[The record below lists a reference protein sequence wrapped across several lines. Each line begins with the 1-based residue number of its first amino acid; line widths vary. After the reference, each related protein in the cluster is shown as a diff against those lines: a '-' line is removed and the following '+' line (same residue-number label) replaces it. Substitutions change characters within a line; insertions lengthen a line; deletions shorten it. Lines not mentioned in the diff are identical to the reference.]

1 MIAPRSFVAGL
12 LALSFAAV
20 ALPGAAVG
28 AGRPVALSGGL
39 ERFTRPS
46 LGALEVMAVSA
57 NDGSLAGVVAARG
70 VTYSLSV
77 QAGPYLVHVQD
88 ENFRSGTIVGLS
100 DVVSVGSAG
109 GLIPVAPGEP
119 PALAVA
125 AAASTAEPVIAIGQ
139 MNVTA
144 AAGSGLK
151 SGSMQGQVISAIFDR
166 CHGTAHYR
174 LIDANPQLQDALK
187 HEQQL
192 KDQGRI
198 IADFSYNPATP
209 TYAIT
214 GSGTADASGNV
225 VVDLSLVDLVSGKTL
240 DHVRG
245 RGDAKDIDSLI
256 RRFARGLAERD
267 CHDNKPPGPVRP
279 KPHKRRPSP
288 VKRHR
293 AGGPFTATYDG
304 ELTVHNVSNDGLIE
318 GTTHLIFNSEIT
330 VALSHG
336 VVVSTSRT
344 LTAHGTLDFTAPGS
358 GGGNGHCT
366 LSASGPTS
374 FPMSISPLPSRP
386 GGPVDQL
393 LVGVHVPAYISA
405 GVLSIA
411 GDPSCNTFSGTLYPT
426 DNEADWSA
434 AVAPGPTIKI
444 ADFPFSKH
452 YPVNDNYHVSGG
464 TQTVTMTDTLTVR

>member
-1 MIAPRSFVAGL
+1 MLARRSFVAGVA
-12 LALSFAAV
+12 ALSFAAV
-20 ALPGAAVG
+20 ALPGVAVG
-28 AGRPVALSGGL
+28 AGRAVALSGGL
-39 ERFTRPS
+39 DQFKRPS

-57 NDGSLAGVVAARG
+57 NDGTLAGIAAARG
-70 VTYSLSV
+70 ATYRLSV
-77 QAGPYLVHVQD
+77 PAGPYIVHVQD

-100 DVVSVGSAG
+100 DVVSVGSTG

-125 AAASTAEPVIAIGQ
+125 AAAATAEPVIAIGQ

-144 AAGSGLK
+144 ANGSGLK
-151 SGSMQGQVISAIFDR
+151 SGSMQGQIISSIFDR
-166 CHGTAHYR
+166 CHGTARYR
-174 LIDANPQLQDALK
+174 LVDANPQLQEALK

-192 KDQGRI
+192 KEQGRI
-198 IADFSYNPATP
+198 TADFDYNPATP

-214 GSGTADASGNV
+214 GSGRVDANGNV
-225 VVDLSLVDLVSGKTL
+225 VVDLSLIDLVSGRTL
-240 DHVRG
+240 DHLRG

-256 RRFARGLAERD
+256 RRFGRGLAERD
-267 CHDNKPPGPVRP
+267 CHENKPPGPVRP

-304 ELTVHNVSNDGLIE
+304 ELTVHNVSTDGSIE
-318 GTTHLIFNSEIT
+318 STTHIRFNSEIT
-330 VALSHG
+330 VELSHG

-344 LTAHGTLDFTAPGS
+344 LTAQGTIDITAPGS
-358 GGGNGHCT
+358 AGGNGHCT

-405 GVLSIA
+405 GSLSIA
-411 GDPSCNTFSGTLYPT
+411 GDPSCNTFSGTLYPP

-434 AVAPGPTIKI
+434 AVAPGPTVKI

>member
-1 MIAPRSFVAGL
+1 MIASRSLLAGL
-12 LALSFAAV
+12 MALSFAAV
-20 ALPGAAVG
+20 VLPGAAAG

-39 ERFTRPS
+39 EPFKRPS

-57 NDGSLAGVVAARG
+57 NDGTLAGVVAARG
-70 VTYSLSV
+70 ATYSLSV
-77 QAGPYLVHVQD
+77 PPGPYLVHVQD

-100 DVVSVGSAG
+100 DVISVGGAG

-125 AAASTAEPVIAIGQ
+125 AAATTTEPVIAIGQ

-144 AAGSGLK
+144 ANGSGLK
-151 SGSMQGQVISAIFDR
+151 SGSMQGQIISAIFDR

-174 LIDANPQLQDALK
+174 LVDANPQLQDALK

-192 KDQGRI
+192 KEQGRI
-198 IADFSYNPATP
+198 IADFAYNPATP

-214 GSGTADASGNV
+214 GSGTVDASGNV

-245 RGDAKDIDSLI
+245 RGDAKEIDALI
-256 RRFARGLAERD
+256 RRFGRGLAERD
-267 CHDNKPPGPVRP
+267 CHDNKPPGPHP

-288 VKRHR
+288 VKRHGS
-293 AGGPFTATYDG
+293 GGPFTATYEGDF
-304 ELTVHNVSNDGLIE
+304 TVHNVSNDGLIE
-318 GTTHLIFNSEIT
+318 GTTHIRFNSEIT
-330 VALSHG
+330 VDLSHG

-344 LTAHGTLDFTAPGS
+344 LTAHGTIDLTAPGYA
-358 GGGNGHCT
+358 GGNGHCT
-366 LSASGPTS
+366 MSASGPTS

-405 GVLSIA
+405 GSLSIA
-411 GDPSCNTFSGTLYPT
+411 GDPSCNTFSGTLYPM

-434 AVAPGPTIKI
+434 AGAPGPTVKI

-464 TQTVTMTDTLTVR
+464 TQTVTMIDTLTVR